1 NNDKV
6 IWYENDGAADPSW
19 TAITISSAA
28 DYVEGLHH
36 ADLDN
41 DGDMDVLSASYS
53 DDKLAWYESDGA
65 ADPSFTTRNISTSI
79 NGARHVFTADLDND
93 GDLDILVTS
102 HSDDIVYWYESDGA
116 ADPSFTQRTV
126 ASSEDEAR
134 DVRAA
139 DIDNDGDMD
148 VIAAIES
155 EDRIVWYENDGA
167 ADPSFTANSV
177 TTSADAATGVFA
189 IDI

>member
-1 NNDKV
+1 MLNR
-6 IWYENDGAADPSW
+6 IL
-19 TAITISSAA
+19 ISIIMISFAVA
-28 DYVEGLHH
+28 Q
-36 ADLDN
+36 
-41 DGDMDVLSASYS
+41 
-53 DDKLAWYESDGA
+53 
-65 ADPSFTTRNISTSI
+65 PSFTTRNISTSI

-139 DIDNDGDMD
+139 DMDNDGDMD
-148 VIAAIES
+148 IIAAIES

-167 ADPSFTANSV
+167 ADPSFTAAELN
-177 TTSADAATGVFA
+177 TGADG
-189 IDI
+189 